1 MICEIVTWAADSNTL
16 DVPFTEQERAERG
29 RSEETDE
36 TRKVQA
42 RSNGHP
48 AVVTSLQRSP
58 AEASVYT
65 SFCGVPPDNFFPQ
78 LAARFREPVVAPHAH
93 AAIYDARK
101 SGQEVRIRWSSR
113 RSRKVFTLHESDARG
128 SRFRHYNH
136 DVEPM

>member
-1 MICEIVTWAADSNTL
+1 MTWATDSDTF

-36 TRKVQA
+36 TTAAQT
-42 RSNGHP
+42 RSNEHP
-48 AVVTSLQRSP
+48 AVVVSLQKSP

-65 SFCGVPPDNFFPQ
+65 SFCGAPVDNFFPQ
-78 LAARFREPVVAPHAH
+78 MAARFREPVVAPHAH
-93 AAIYDARK
+93 ATIYDARK

-113 RSRKVFTLHESDARG
+113 KNRKVFTLHESDARG